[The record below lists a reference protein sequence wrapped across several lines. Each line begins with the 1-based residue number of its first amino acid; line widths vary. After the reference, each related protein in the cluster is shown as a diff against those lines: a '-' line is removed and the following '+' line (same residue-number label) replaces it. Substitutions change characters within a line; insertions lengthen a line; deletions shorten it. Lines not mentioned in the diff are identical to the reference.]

1 MNKGRIAD
9 MYQFLS
15 QAKMAKLSD
24 EEKVVVITL
33 LRKMKPIATD
43 VRDAAADATQRAV
56 KEYPKDI
63 QAVHRLVNDAIKD
76 LLNEDVPDFTAK
88 VLTTDA
94 FERLCFSNDWTF
106 AQIDNLETDLVATS
120 ETTND

>member
-15 QAKMAKLSD
+15 QARMAKLND

-33 LRKMKPIATD
+33 LRKMKPIATE
-43 VRDAAADATQRAV
+43 VREAASDATQRAV
-56 KEYPKDI
+56 KEYPKDV
-63 QAVHRLVNDAIKD
+63 QAVHRLVNEAIKD

-88 VLTTDA
+88 VLSADA
-94 FERLCFSNDWTF
+94 FERLCFSNDWNF

-120 ETTND
+120 DGQ